1 MGIAKRN
8 AATKKLLATLCFF
21 KKCLP
26 KKYIP
31 TIGPKKA
38 KAVIVIKNIAL
49 ILGVSIRK
57 VTNNRRDR
65 RHDYR
70 KTSRPFMRK
79 MQTKRILRIWPEAK
93 TLKFWVPEYLAAAL
107 LGSAMQLCRCTIS
120 PFRFQKE
127 ISTGSPLCSIVSAV
141 V

>member
-1 MGIAKRN
+1 MGIAKRK

-49 ILGVSIRK
+49 ILGVSIRE
-57 VTNNRRDR
+57 VTKNRRDMR
-65 RHDYR
+65 YKSEENFEAVYSENADEAYFADLAGGQYLEVLGAGV
-70 KTSRPFMRK
+70 TSGGLVGECDAVVQMH
-79 MQTKRILRIWPEAK
+79 
-93 TLKFWVPEYLAAAL
+93 YLAVAFPEGNVDWVAAVEH
-107 LGSAMQLCRCTIS
+107 R
-120 PFRFQKE
+120 
-127 ISTGSPLCSIVSAV
+127 
-141 V
+141 